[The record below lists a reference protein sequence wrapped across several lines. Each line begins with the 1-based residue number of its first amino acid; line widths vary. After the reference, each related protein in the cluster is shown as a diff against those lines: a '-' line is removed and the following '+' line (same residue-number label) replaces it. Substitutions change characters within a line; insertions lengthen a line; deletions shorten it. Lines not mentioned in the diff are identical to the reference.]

1 MSTRK
6 GQLFQC
12 FKACTATE
20 MAAAKAR
27 VEKWLAV
34 LEAQSPA
41 ALPETPALDLKKK
54 DDDPQLLNVGM

>member
-1 MSTRK
+1 
-6 GQLFQC
+6 
-12 FKACTATE
+12 